1 MSYNGIGCA
10 AGESGESAGGI
21 KQPIQRCN
29 SVVREYDIG
38 DEQYTTGTRRHV
50 CPMCLV
56 ARVFYFIQRV
66 TALLTLGSR
75 PELARS

>member
-10 AGESGESAGGI
+10 AGESGESAGGNAADTALYESTTLATSS
-21 KQPIQRCN
+21 IQR
-29 SVVREYDIG
+29 G
-38 DEQYTTGTRRHV
+38 LAGTIV

>member
-10 AGESGESAGGI
+10 AGESGESAGGNAADTSI
-21 KQPIQRCN
+21 
-29 SVVREYDIG
+29 VREYDIG